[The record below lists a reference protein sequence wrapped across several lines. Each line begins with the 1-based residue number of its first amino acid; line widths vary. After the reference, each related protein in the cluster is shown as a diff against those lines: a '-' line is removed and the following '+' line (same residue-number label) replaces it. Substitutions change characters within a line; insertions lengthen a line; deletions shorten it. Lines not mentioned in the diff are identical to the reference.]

1 MINLNYM
8 IVILKDIY
16 HGREWSE
23 MSRDEML
30 FVTKVAFIESI
41 SESTLQ
47 LIISCLVLRSY
58 GIGNDAL
65 SLFSQIFSF
74 STSLISIVVSFGSV
88 STREKLSCQNMFW
101 PSIDNFRDKNSWK
114 NCVNLKLKKRI
125 KVIFQQPANA
135 CTLTFQWPSTWS
147 ACSSFPFQ
155 ESLWEF

>member
-1 MINLNYM
+1 MGLPDVSFFRMINLKYM
-8 IVILKDIY
+8 RVILKDIY

-58 GIGNDAL
+58 GIGTDTFSL
-65 SLFSQIFSF
+65 SSQIFSF

-88 STREKLSCQNMFW
+88 STNEIVLPKHTST
-101 PSIDNFRDKNSWK
+101 IYDNFRDKNSWK
-114 NCVNLKLKKRI
+114 NFVNLKLQKTI
-125 KVIFQQPANA
+125 KANGKIIFLQCANS
-135 CTLTFQWPSTWS
+135 CTLTF
-147 ACSSFPFQ
+147 
-155 ESLWEF
+155 L